1 MMTVAHDFLLLSL
14 DDHSGHILVNDR
26 LLFQACISA
35 AWLGEMM
42 FQDRL
47 VPAGADRFALRPGPL
62 SPGLLGKVE
71 AALEGRKP
79 AKLDT
84 CIQNLWGTWQ
94 GNKLDVWVTDDL
106 VEQGVLR
113 AEPNKL
119 WFITYSYRH
128 PTSDLSPE
136 THIRQRLRTHLQTA
150 TDTDPPHRDDALL
163 SLVRASG
170 LLGQVWS
177 LSEIEQYRPK
187 IDERTKRAPLGRDAK
202 QLADAQTAA
211 ILLTVIT

>member
-1 MMTVAHDFLLLSL
+1 MTLAHEFLLLSL
-14 DDHSGHILVNDR
+14 DDDSGSTLINNG

-47 VPAGADRFALRPGPL
+47 VAAEADQFALRPGPL

-94 GNKLDVWVTDDL
+94 GNNLDGWVKDDL

-128 PTSDLSPE
+128 PTSDLGTE
-136 THIRQRLRTHLQTA
+136 TSIRQRLRTHVQTA
-150 TDTDPPHRDDALL
+150 TDLDPPHRDDALL

-170 LLGQVWS
+170 LLTQVWS
-177 LSEIEQYRPK
+177 EVEIEQLRPK
-187 IDERTKRAPLGRDAK
+187 IVERTKRAPLGRDAK
-202 QLADAQTAA
+202 TLADIQAA
-211 ILLTVIT
+211 VLLTTVIT